1 MNNQRV
7 IVIKH
12 CLLADVLVLVLQRAC
27 SACRFAVP
35 PLTLMAL
42 RFRLPVARHTTV
54 FASSETTTVHN
65 TDSRSLICSV
75 KTVVTIP
82 PLRQHTREA
91 RNLFI
96 NVSSIPL
103 QIHHVGS
110 QQSLHLPPR
119 SQFGCPIS
127 SFRPIHLRQTSKCST
142 THVFLQRRRR
152 RRRHP

>member
-27 SACRFAVP
+27 SACCFAVP

-54 FASSETTTVHN
+54 FASSETPTVHN

-75 KTVVTIP
+75 KTVTIP
-82 PLRQHTREA
+82 PPTSAHEGSTQPLHQR
-91 RNLFI
+91 LF
-96 NVSSIPL
+96 NTSANPPCWVSTKPSPSSSEPIWLPNQQL
-103 QIHHVGS
+103 SPHPS
-110 QQSLHLPPR
+110 QAN
-119 SQFGCPIS
+119 
-127 SFRPIHLRQTSKCST
+127 K
-142 THVFLQRRRR
+142 
-152 RRRHP
+152 